1 MSDLIDR
8 AEQAEESL
16 RTDAIAAIQLKNQE
30 QAQAGSLSHCED
42 CGSPI
47 PKARRL
53 AVKGVRRCISCQLDF
68 EFFEKTR
75 GTK

>member
-1 MSDLIDR
+1 MTDLIDR
-8 AEQAEESL
+8 AEQCEAVQRS
-16 RTDAIAAIQLKNQE
+16 DAITAIQLKNQE

-47 PKARRL
+47 PEARRL

>member
-1 MSDLIDR
+1 MTDLIDR
-8 AEQAEESL
+8 AEQCEEVQRS
-16 RTDAIAAIQLKNQE
+16 DAIAAIQLKNQE
-30 QAQAGSLSHCED
+30 LAQAGSLSHCED
-42 CGSPI
+42 CGNPI
-47 PKARRL
+47 PEARRL